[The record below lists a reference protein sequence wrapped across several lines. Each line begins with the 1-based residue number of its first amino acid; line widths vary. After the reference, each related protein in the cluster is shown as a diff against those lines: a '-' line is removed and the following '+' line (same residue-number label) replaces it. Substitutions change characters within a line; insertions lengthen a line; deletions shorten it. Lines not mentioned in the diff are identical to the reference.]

1 KIRINSKQSHMEPHN
16 AIEKEHDFIPE
27 RKKWKRQLFRIIY
40 RADTPL
46 GKLFDIC
53 LLILI
58 FLSTFIVMMESV
70 PSFDLRFHTL
80 FVVLEWTI
88 SLFFTAEYILRII
101 TIRNKREYI
110 FSFFGIIDLLAI
122 VPFFLSLLLPVTKF
136 FLIIR
141 MLRILRI
148 FRILNLLDFMNDGY
162 LIVRALKNSS
172 RKIYIFL
179 LFLMIF
185 SVIVGSMMYMV
196 EGHKEGFESIPQ
208 SIYWAVVTVTTVG
221 YGDVSPTTPLGKF
234 FAILLML
241 AGYSIIAVPTGIVT
255 AEMRNKRQNF
265 EKVCSRCMNDDI
277 DDDANYCKRCGEKT
291 AIPVRNVGNQ

>member
-1 KIRINSKQSHMEPHN
+1 MFVAKLGIFFKSHSMETL
-16 AIEKEHDFIPE
+16 EKEHHYIPE
-27 RKKWKRQLFRIIY
+27 RKKWKRQIFRIIY

-46 GKLFDIC
+46 GKLFDIW

-70 PSFDLRFHTL
+70 SSFDLKFHKVFITL
-80 FVVLEWTI
+80 EIII
-88 SLFFTAEYILRII
+88 SILFTGEYILRIL
-101 TIRNKREYI
+101 TIRNKKDYI

-122 VPFFLSLLLPVTKF
+122 VPFYLSLFFPITKY
-136 FLIIR
+136 FLILR
-141 MLRILRI
+141 MLRMLRI
-148 FRILNLLDFMNDGY
+148 FRILNLMDFMNDGS
-162 LIVRALKNSS
+162 LIIKALKNSS

-185 SVIVGSMMYMV
+185 SVVVGSIMYMV
-196 EGHKEGFESIPQ
+196 EGHREGFESIPQ

-234 FAILLML
+234 FSIILML

-255 AEMRNKRQNF
+255 AEMRNKRQNL
-265 EKVCSRCMNDDI
+265 EKVCNRCGNEDV
-277 DDDANYCKRCGEKT
+277 DDDANYCKRCGEK
-291 AIPVRNVGNQ
+291 IV

>member
-1 KIRINSKQSHMEPHN
+1 MPEDIL
-16 AIEKEHDFIPE
+16 IEKEHNYIPE
-27 RKKWKRQLFRIIY
+27 RKKWKRQMFRIIY
-40 RADTPL
+40 RADTSL
-46 GKLFDIC
+46 GRLFDIC

-70 PSFDLRFHTL
+70 PSFDLKYHTA
-80 FVVLEWTI
+80 FVVMEVIISIIFTI
-88 SLFFTAEYILRII
+88 EYILRII
-101 TIRNKREYI
+101 TIRNKRAYI
-110 FSFFGIIDLLAI
+110 FSFYGIIDLLAI
-122 VPFFLSLLLPVTKF
+122 VPFYLSLFFPVTKF

-141 MLRILRI
+141 MLRMLRI
-148 FRILNLLDFMNDGY
+148 FRIMNLLDFMNDGY
-162 LIVRALKNSS
+162 LLIRAMKNSS

-234 FAILLML
+234 FAIVLML

-255 AEMRNKRQNF
+255 AEMRNKRQIW
-265 EKVCSRCMNDDI
+265 EKVCPRCNNHDV
-277 DDDANYCKRCGEKT
+277 DDDANYCKKCGER
-291 AIPVRNVGNQ
+291 IED